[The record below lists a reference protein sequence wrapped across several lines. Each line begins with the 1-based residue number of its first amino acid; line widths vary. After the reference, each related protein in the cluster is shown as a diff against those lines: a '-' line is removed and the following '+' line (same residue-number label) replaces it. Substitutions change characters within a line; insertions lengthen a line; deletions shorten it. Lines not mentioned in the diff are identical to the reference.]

1 VKPPGADIPPP
12 SRDALRATLRVVLL
26 YALFASLWILLSD
39 RAVAL
44 LFNAPES
51 LQSANTLK
59 GLLFVAVTSVLLFFL
74 VLRFAAR
81 HAVNAEEHAKVGP
94 GGTARAP
101 LRKEHIAGIALLSLA
116 FALLGASG
124 ILQNAQRH
132 RAEAGERLAAIAELK
147 AAQIEAWL
155 EERRRD
161 AEVVRTAPLLR
172 DDLPH
177 WRRTGDAAMRQRL
190 QSRLEGFRTSL
201 RYAEIMLCDARGDI
215 LLQTAGDT
223 HGMDGVLRATVKEA
237 VAAGETRLTDLFLM
251 TVDGVEHAHLD
262 IVAPIPSRSGEN
274 ITAAIVL
281 RIDVVAT
288 LYAFMQ
294 SWPVP
299 SATSETLLFRPDG
312 DSVLFLNELRH
323 EAGTALRK
331 RVPLSDTRVLAVQG
345 LAPDH
350 APGTLLEG
358 IDYRGTPVLGVVRPI
373 AGTSWRL
380 VAKTDSDEIDAP
392 ARKDALW
399 IGFSSLLTWFAVL
412 TLALLYF
419 QRRELLLTQRQ
430 HSAQEE
436 KLRALQL
443 LEAIANTSTDAIF
456 AKDTRGRYLLFNA
469 EAERV
474 TGKRAEEMLG
484 RDDTALFP
492 PEQAAQVMADDRVA
506 MQEARTVTFTEKLD
520 TVDGE
525 VVFLATKGPLR
536 DASGKVVGLFGI
548 SRDIT
553 RIKHAEEALHR
564 QAAELSA
571 RNAELE
577 RFNRAMVGRE
587 LDMIALKRAINAL
600 SRELGRAPPFDLPAT
615 DAGDTESG
623 R

>member
-1 VKPPGADIPPP
+1 MKPPRHNASPP
-12 SRDALRATLRVVLL
+12 SREALGDVLRIVLL

-44 LFNAPES
+44 LFDAPES

-59 GLLFVAVTSVLLFFL
+59 GLLFVAITSVLLFL
-74 VLRFAAR
+74 LILRFAAR
-81 HAVNAEEHAKVGP
+81 RAVDADERAKVGP
-94 GGTARAP
+94 GGTARLP
-101 LRKEHIAGIALLSLA
+101 LRKEHIAGIALFSLA

-124 ILQNAQRH
+124 ILQNTQRH

-147 AAQIEAWL
+147 ATQIEAWL

-172 DDLPH
+172 DDLPR

-190 QSRLEGFRTSL
+190 QSRLEGFRVSL
-201 RYAEIMLCDARGDI
+201 DYAEIMLCDAGGDI

-223 HGMDGVLRATVKEA
+223 HGMDDILRATVREA

-262 IVAPIPSRSGEN
+262 IVAPIPSESGADR
-274 ITAAIVL
+274 AALVL
-281 RIDVVAT
+281 RIDVAAT
-288 LYAFMQ
+288 LYAFMR

-299 SATSETLLFRPDG
+299 SASAETLLFRPDG

-323 EAGTALRK
+323 ETGTALRK
-331 RVPLSDTRVLAVQG
+331 RVSMGEQRVLAVQA
-345 LAPDH
+345 LAPDWR
-350 APGTLLEG
+350 PGALLEG
-358 IDYRGTPVLGVVRPI
+358 IDYRGVPSLGVARPI
-373 AGTSWRL
+373 AGKTWWL
-380 VAKTDSDEIDAP
+380 IAKADSDEIDAP

-399 IGFSSLLTWFAVL
+399 IGFSSLLVWFAVL

-430 HSAQEE
+430 HHAQEE

-443 LEAIANTSTDAIF
+443 LEAIAETSTDAIF
-456 AKDTRGRYLLFNA
+456 AKDTRGRYLLFNK

-474 TGKRAEEMLG
+474 TGKRTEEVLG
-484 RDDTALFP
+484 QDDTALFP
-492 PEQAAQVMADDRVA
+492 PEQAAQVMADDRAA
-506 MQEARTVTFTEKLD
+506 MGEAQTVTFTEKLD

-536 DASGKVVGLFGI
+536 DADGKVVGLFGI

-553 RIKHAEEALHR
+553 RIKHTEEAL
-564 QAAELSA
+564 QQQTAELST

-587 LDMIALKRAINAL
+587 LDMLALKREINAL
-600 SRELGRAPPFDLPAT
+600 SRELGRAPPFGALPP
-615 DAGDTESG
+615 DAEDS

>member
-1 VKPPGADIPPP
+1 MKPPRHNASPP
-12 SRDALRATLRVVLL
+12 SREALGDVLRIVLL

-44 LFNAPES
+44 LFDAPES

-59 GLLFVAVTSVLLFFL
+59 GLLFVAITSVLLFL
-74 VLRFAAR
+74 LILRFAAR
-81 HAVNAEEHAKVGP
+81 RAVDADERAKVGP
-94 GGTARAP
+94 GGTARLP
-101 LRKEHIAGIALLSLA
+101 LRKEHIAGIALFSLA

-124 ILQNAQRH
+124 ILQNTQRH

-147 AAQIEAWL
+147 ATQIEAWL

-172 DDLPH
+172 DDLPR

-190 QSRLEGFRTSL
+190 QSRLEGFRVSL
-201 RYAEIMLCDARGDI
+201 GYAEIMLCDAQGDI

-223 HGMDGVLRATVKEA
+223 HGMDGVLRATVKDA
-237 VAAGETRLTDLFLM
+237 VAAGKTRLTDLFLM
-251 TVDGVEHAHLD
+251 TYQGGERAHLD
-262 IVAPIPSRSGEN
+262 IVAPLPFLAGEED
-274 ITAAIVL
+274 AAAVVL
-281 RIDVVAT
+281 RIDVAAT

-299 SATSETLLFRPDG
+299 SASAETLLIRPDG

-323 EAGTALRK
+323 EARTALRK
-331 RVPLSDTRVLAVQG
+331 RISLNDTRVLAVQA
-345 LAPDH
+345 LAPDRR
-350 APGTLLEG
+350 PGALLEG
-358 IDYRGTPVLGVVRPI
+358 IDYRGAASLGVARPI
-373 AGTSWRL
+373 AGTTWWL
-380 VAKTDSDEIDAP
+380 IAKADSDEIDAP
-392 ARKDALW
+392 ARNDALW

-430 HSAQEE
+430 HHAQEE

-443 LEAIANTSTDAIF
+443 LEAIASTSTDAIF

-469 EAERV
+469 EAERI
-474 TGKRAEEMLG
+474 TGKRAGEVLG

-492 PEQAAQVMADDRVA
+492 PAQAAQVMADDRVA
-506 MQEARTVTFTEKLD
+506 MSEARTVTFTEKLD

-536 DASGKVVGLFGI
+536 DADGKVVGLFGI

-553 RIKHAEEALHR
+553 RIKHAEEAL
-564 QAAELSA
+564 QQQTAELST

-600 SRELGRAPPFDLPAT
+600 ERELGRAPPFDLAAA
-615 DAGDTESG
+615 DAQDTEAG

>member
-1 VKPPGADIPPP
+1 MKPPGADIPPP
-12 SRDALRATLRVVLL
+12 SRDALRATLRIVLL

-51 LQSANTLK
+51 IQSANTLK
-59 GLLFVAVTSVLLFFL
+59 GLLFVAITSVLLFFL
-74 VLRFAAR
+74 VLRFAAHR
-81 HAVNAEEHAKVGP
+81 TGAGAEEHAKVGP

-101 LRKEHIAGIALLSLA
+101 LRKEHLAGIALLSLA

-124 ILQNAQRH
+124 ILQNTQRH

-147 AAQIEAWL
+147 ATQIEAWL

-172 DDLPH
+172 DDLPR

-201 RYAEIMLCDARGDI
+201 DYAEIMLCDAGGDI

-223 HGMDGVLRATVKEA
+223 HGMDDILRATVREA

-251 TVDGVEHAHLD
+251 TVDGIEHAHLD
-262 IVAPIPSRSGEN
+262 IVAPIPSESGADR
-274 ITAAIVL
+274 AAIVL
-281 RIDVVAT
+281 RIDVVTT
-288 LYAFMQ
+288 LFAYMRA
-294 SWPVP
+294 WPVP
-299 SATSETLLFRPDG
+299 SASAETLLFRPDG

-331 RVPLSDTRVLAVQG
+331 RVPLSEKRVLAVQA
-345 LAPDH
+345 LAPDWR
-350 APGTLLEG
+350 PGTLLEG
-358 IDYRGTPVLGVVRPI
+358 IDYRGVASLGVARPI
-373 AGTSWRL
+373 AGATWWL
-380 VAKTDSDEIDAP
+380 VAKADSDEIDAP

-419 QRRELLLTQRQ
+419 QRHELLLTQRQ
-430 HSAQEE
+430 QRAQEE

-443 LEAIANTSTDAIF
+443 LEAIASTSTDAIF

-506 MQEARTVTFTEKLD
+506 MGEAKTVTFTEKLD

-536 DASGKVVGLFGI
+536 DADGKVVGLFGI

-553 RIKHAEEALHR
+553 RIKHAEEALQQ
-564 QAAELSA
+564 QAAELSV

-587 LDMIALKRAINAL
+587 LDMIALKREINAL
-600 SRELGRAPPFDLPAT
+600 SRELGRAPPFDLAA
-615 DAGDTESG
+615 DAQVAEND